1 MCRCCCCVCSGTIG
15 LGIASACGCFFPRS
29 FIIER
34 RCLPGFLQLRGLEKV
49 LLLRLHGLRALVGD
63 IFRRANLLNKLLK
76 LHLIVNREFVEEA
89 DQAPLIVWLGGELVE
104 ELDFVNAALWLVT
117 ESLLEAFA
125 YWEVYG
131 VGELDEGLSSCLCI
145 FRFFFSDEVDQT
157 C

>member
-1 MCRCCCCVCSGTIG
+1 
-15 LGIASACGCFFPRS
+15 
-29 FIIER
+29 
-34 RCLPGFLQLRGLEKV
+34 
-49 LLLRLHGLRALVGD
+49 
-63 IFRRANLLNKLLK
+63 

-131 VGELDEGLSSCLCI
+131 VGELDEGLSSCLYI